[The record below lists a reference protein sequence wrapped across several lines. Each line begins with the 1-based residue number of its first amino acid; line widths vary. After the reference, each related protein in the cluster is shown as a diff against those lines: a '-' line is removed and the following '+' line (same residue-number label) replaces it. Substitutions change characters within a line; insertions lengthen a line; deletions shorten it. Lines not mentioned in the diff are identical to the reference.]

1 MIAANRILRLAG
13 YSSSGRAHFT
23 PPASHRALWQTQ
35 LWLIYTSTAANLE
48 LMSKSTSELQRLLDS
63 LTVSA
68 RKKGLNDAAWASAA
82 GFSKETLSRL
92 RRRSSCDL
100 STLIAL
106 ADASGTSLSVSA
118 GQLATTPDGHFP
130 CELSRDYEQQL
141 LTLCASRKLD
151 LGEWAAAGPAF
162 FMAGLAV
169 MLAGEANWDR
179 RALLGLAE
187 VLHPGATEVAVFA
200 RWLKR
205 SPLRPSR
212 FLPLLA
218 VDTKYAA

>member
-1 MIAANRILRLAG
+1 M
-13 YSSSGRAHFT
+13 F
-23 PPASHRALWQTQ
+23 
-35 LWLIYTSTAANLE
+35 TSTITLGD
-48 LMSKSTSELQRLLDS
+48 LLDS
-63 LTVSA
+63 LTVAA
-68 RKKGLNDAAWASAA
+68 RNKGLNDAAWASAA

-106 ADASGTSLSVSA
+106 ADAAGGSLRVTVAARPAITS
-118 GQLATTPDGHFP
+118 DGHFP
-130 CELSRDYEQQL
+130 CELPRDYERQL

-151 LGEWAAAGPAF
+151 PAAWTAAGPAF

-169 MLAGEANWDR
+169 MLASNADSDR
-179 RALLGLAE
+179 RGLLDLAE
-187 VLHPGATEVAVFA
+187 FLHPGASDVPVFA

-212 FLPLLA
+212 FLPMLA
-218 VDTKYAA
+218 MGKKYAA

>member
-1 MIAANRILRLAG
+1 M
-13 YSSSGRAHFT
+13 
-23 PPASHRALWQTQ
+23 P
-35 LWLIYTSTAANLE
+35 
-48 LMSKSTSELQRLLDS
+48 KSPSELHRLLDS

-100 STLIAL
+100 STLVAL
-106 ADASGTSLSVSA
+106 ADATGASLSVTIGA
-118 GQLATTPDGHFP
+118 EPAATPDGHFP
-130 CELSRDYEQQL
+130 LKFPRDYEHRL

-169 MLAGEANWDR
+169 MLASNLGEDR
-179 RALLGLAE
+179 RGLLALAE
-187 VLHPGATEVAVFA
+187 SLHPGATEVPVFA

-212 FLPLLA
+212 FLPMLA
-218 VDTKYAA
+218 MEARHAA

>member
-1 MIAANRILRLAG
+1 
-13 YSSSGRAHFT
+13 
-23 PPASHRALWQTQ
+23 
-35 LWLIYTSTAANLE
+35 
-48 LMSKSTSELQRLLDS
+48 MSKSTPELPRLLDS

-68 RKKGLNDAAWASAA
+68 RKNGLNDSAWASAA

-100 STLIAL
+100 STLVAL
-106 ADASGTSLSVSA
+106 AEAIGASLSVTIGA
-118 GQLATTPDGHFP
+118 EPATTPDGHFP
-130 CELSRDYEQQL
+130 RELSRDYEHRL

-169 MLAGEANWDR
+169 MLASNADADR
-179 RALLGLAE
+179 RGLLALAE
-187 VLHPGATEVAVFA
+187 TLHPGATEVPVFA

-212 FLPLLA
+212 FLPMLA
-218 VDTKYAA
+218 METRHAA